1 MEISELV
8 SRTEKCLCQD
18 IKLELPPNQETN
30 TQTELLLLAKLLTT
44 KNTSPNMVK
53 EITQK
58 AWKPAFPVGV
68 KKISQNIFMFSF
80 SHEAD
85 LHKVYNKRPWSIRG
99 GHLILKQWSSD
110 LTWQEVE
117 FSSSALWI
125 QIHGLPSL
133 WRMEENIKKIG
144 SKAGPVIDVNLIGD
158 PGGAWKKFI
167 RVRAEVN
174 IANSLFPGI
183 FLPKQK

>member
-133 WRMEENIKKIG
+133 WRTEENIKKIG

-158 PGGAWKKFI
+158 PGGA
-167 RVRAEVN
+167 
-174 IANSLFPGI
+174 
-183 FLPKQK
+183 